1 MGFQV
6 SIAMGLASFPLC
18 FDLYTTLW
26 FNNLAVTTDVPPP
39 DVRDAS
45 AHHSSVWPLSSRC
58 TLDNPWFATLG
69 AHTAGV
75 GRRTWRHTLK

>member
-1 MGFQV
+1 
-6 SIAMGLASFPLC
+6 MGLASFPLC

-26 FNNLAVTTDVPPP
+26 FNNLAVTTEIPPP
-39 DVRDAS
+39 DVRDTA
-45 AHHSSVWPLSSRC
+45 ARHSCIGR
-58 TLDNPWFATLG
+58 TRDNPLLAMLA